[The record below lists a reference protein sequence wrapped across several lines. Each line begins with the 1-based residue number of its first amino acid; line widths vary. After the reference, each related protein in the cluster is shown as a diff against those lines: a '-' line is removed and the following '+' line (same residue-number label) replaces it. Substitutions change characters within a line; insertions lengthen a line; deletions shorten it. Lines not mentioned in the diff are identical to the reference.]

1 MMRFAGATVVG
12 LATGSSFGGDVMER
26 QFMVY
31 NGVPVGEDALRHAGW
46 HKHDENGCDPHLG
59 FGWTKSQSGATKSEP
74 LVVYTTAGGQSAGV
88 GTIIKG
94 YGREPFPTP
103 QQKWASSTHLVGP
116 KNDPEY
122 AHIDV
127 AFRSGSIVC
136 SGASLSFK
144 LSGGDAVGDVIIV
157 NPAGPNSKTIPLTEA
172 QSEQEGWRRGS
183 CFDGMGWHRFLDTSR
198 ADGTLSGKAEN
209 LFPVVAMYYE
219 GTVNAIFFAST
230 LDQVSMPILAPNG
243 WDPKSL
249 SPSQMCKN
257 TCDDDCDFGET
268 PDGVWST
275 MHIFL
280 KDHSSVVCP
289 QSTHCANSWPL
300 RMGCCEASNI
310 QV

>member
-1 MMRFAGATVVG
+1 MMMRFAGATVVS
-12 LATGSSFGGDVMER
+12 LAAGSSFGGDVMER
-26 QFMVY
+26 QFTMY

-59 FGWTKSQSGATKSEP
+59 FGWTKYRSGATRSEP

-88 GTIIKG
+88 GTIITG
-94 YGREPFPTP
+94 NGREQFPAP

-122 AHIDV
+122 AHLDV

-136 SGASLSFK
+136 SGAT
-144 LSGGDAVGDVIIV
+144 GGDTVGDVIIV

-172 QSEQEGWRRGS
+172 ESEKEGWRRGS
-183 CFDGMGWHRFLDTSR
+183 CFDGMGWHRFFDTSK

-209 LFPVVAMYYE
+209 LFPVVAMYDE
-219 GTVNAIFFAST
+219 GAVNAIFFAST
-230 LDQVSMPILAPNG
+230 LNQISIPIVASNG
-243 WDPKSL
+243 WEPKSL
-249 SPSQMCKN
+249 SNSEMCKN

-275 MHIFL
+275 MHIYL
-280 KDHSSVVCP
+280 KDHRSVVCP
-289 QSTHCANSWPL
+289 KSAHCAITFPFRAS
-300 RMGCCEASNI
+300 CCEASSI